1 MKKIVTLAVATAALL
16 AMLAGCATTGGAAT
30 PGAAEP
36 SLADANP
43 KKSTENFT
51 DEMKIPYAIDL
62 SPDDGADSVE
72 RAGDHADSPYF
83 AHPDVYHLE
92 STDTLTVLTLSLIH
106 I

>member
-1 MKKIVTLAVATAALL
+1 MKKTVTLAVATAALL

-72 RAGDHADSPYF
+72 TMRTPPTLHIRTSTIWSP
-83 AHPDVYHLE
+83 PTP
-92 STDTLTVLTLSLIH
+92 SRS
-106 I
+106 